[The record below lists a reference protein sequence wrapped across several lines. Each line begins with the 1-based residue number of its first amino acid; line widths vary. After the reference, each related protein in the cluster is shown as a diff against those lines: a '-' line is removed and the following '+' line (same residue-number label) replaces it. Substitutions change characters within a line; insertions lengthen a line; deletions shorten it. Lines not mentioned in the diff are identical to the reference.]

1 MSLEKDID
9 LSDPDFVID
18 CSKITKSVDIYTI
31 MHSYNNPK
39 FYCYAICYR
48 KGLLI
53 DFIKIGESAPA
64 PGQNTAESIGE
75 RIKRQL
81 EHVPGWEDPPY
92 YSEHGNDFWSNVS
105 REINEGTL
113 PNISKDNLLIGVWN
127 LDAMQHRIPFLYES
141 NKEVSLYVE
150 GLLCKQYKK
159 LHNGHLPILNIKD
172 PTRNKSFLSPKL
184 DKTLWSFA

>member
-1 MSLEKDID
+1 MLLENDIQ

-18 CSKITKSVDIYTI
+18 CSKITKSIDIYSI
-31 MHSYNNPK
+31 IRSYNDPK

-64 PGQNTAESIGE
+64 PGESTAEAIGE

-81 EHVPGWEDPPY
+81 EHVPGWEDQPY

-105 REINEGTL
+105 REIKEGRL
-113 PNISKDNLLIGVWN
+113 PNLTKDNLLVGVWN
-127 LDAMQHRIPFLYES
+127 LDAKQHKIDFLYET
-141 NKEVSLYVE
+141 NKEVSTYVE

-159 LHNGHLPILNIKD
+159 LHNDNLPILNIKD

-184 DKTLWSFA
+184 DTALWSYA